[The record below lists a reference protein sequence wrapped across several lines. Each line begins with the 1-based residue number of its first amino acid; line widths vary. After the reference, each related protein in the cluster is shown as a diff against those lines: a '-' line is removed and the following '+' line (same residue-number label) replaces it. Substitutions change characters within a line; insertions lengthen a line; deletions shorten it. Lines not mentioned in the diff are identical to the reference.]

1 MARNPIDLLKQ
12 RATPIST
19 MYLSAS
25 PLKPLAI
32 LLAYLLSASYL
43 GVASGAVNHIREYER
58 GMHQFNDTYPH
69 HFNGT
74 RTNPFNGSHHHHN
87 ESRPHHTIE
96 GVPRPIGGHVR
107 PEPYAASDAASDAA
121 PDASPSATPDAAPE
135 TT

>member
-1 MARNPIDLLKQ
+1 
-12 RATPIST
+12 

-43 GVASGAVNHIREYER
+43 GVASGAVNHIRELER
-58 GMHQFNDTYPH
+58 RPHHFNETHPH

-74 RTNPFNGSHHHHN
+74 RTHHFNGSHHHHN
-87 ESRPHHTIE
+87 ESRLHHTNV

-107 PEPYAASDAASDAA
+107 PEPYTVPDAA
-121 PDASPSATPDAAPE
+121 PSSTPDAATE

>member
-1 MARNPIDLLKQ
+1 VARNPVDLLKK
-12 RATPIST
+12 RTTPIFT

-58 GMHQFNDTYPH
+58 GMHQFN
-69 HFNGT
+69 GT
-74 RTNPFNGSHHHHN
+74 RTHHFNGSHHHHN

-107 PEPYAASDAASDAA
+107 PEPYTALDTASDAT
-121 PDASPSATPDAAPE
+121 PDASPSATPDAGPE
-135 TT
+135 TI